1 MGGQFESG
9 AALRAPQ
16 VQRVATIF
24 LAALLVVMLV
34 IAALGT
40 AMRTSASESTN
51 PLVAAWDAGR
61 STGSYHFRSDV
72 VQTTTPIA
80 TVANAG
86 RTSES
91 QTLFM
96 EGDSDVTATAME
108 LTVWSGAVEPD
119 AGNSMGMRVVDGAAS
134 QRLGS
139 GEWEPSGSALDTVVP
154 PGDFL
159 AYLDAARDVR
169 ELGVESRGGEMIT
182 RYGFRIDGA
191 ALADGVIEQM
201 KQAGQIP
208 TGASASLAT
217 QYSAL
222 VGTGELWVG
231 ADGLPVRQVMSL
243 QFPEQ
248 NSESVSATVA
258 VDFSEYGTATV
269 PGVER
274 QSGSNWSPSA
284 LLTQYRDALLLATA
298 AAAAL
303 LVLFMLARYAGV
315 HVVSTRSMSIL
326 VSVGL
331 LTGALVSHDA
341 SAHASAAPSS
351 FGSGPAAAEAQAAA
365 GLDRDLTQARTD
377 ELADPHFDRLAAF
390 TNSADT
396 VSQDAVFQSAGAL
409 QQAAPL
415 AQAAPPAIL
424 DPTDPT
430 DTDGDGL
437 TDFVEERIG
446 TELDIKDSD
455 GDNIEDSDEV
465 EGFAL
470 GSDGTRCLVDGER
483 VVWYGDPLSADSNG
497 DTVPDT
503 VEWQRDTDGDCLPD
517 MFSDDNDGDGVPDNL
532 DRAPFTKGEA
542 TYGKDTPLE
551 LQVNGLTVGEGLR
564 TYVDFQLRPNDPSQ
578 LRFSTRKYDWPS
590 DSDGQIR
597 DVNDGGRTDED
608 IDLVPMME
616 IVVPDGYDLLDES
629 ELRNF
634 GIQAGEKNDAGE
646 RTAFVPLSLV
656 SDPET
661 GSPVAF
667 GGRMIYSSDEVFAAA
682 HRARLVWVVMVNNDV
697 PCDPKEPKCPDS
709 GYLLDVPRPA
719 HAYYENWSLTGMS
732 VTEEL
737 GTEIAIIYEDPTVDQ
752 PGLDEDLFDDG
763 PTWLLSEVLS
773 ERFQA
778 ASPDSGLIELTTANI
793 EQRLD
798 VDNLPAGDRGP
809 YGLPNVFQ
817 VDVERSPTFE
827 EAINTA
833 TNERIPRLLAD
844 VFSRSETGPGDVR
857 PMLTTAYATES
868 RTLEFSEQGP
878 YLETL
883 GNRVAFDFAPAGQG
897 AVGSRTLTGIK
908 WNPFCG
914 VGTAPAWSPCTLD
927 EVWAELDRRHGDVLL
942 DPDDPFEGVDSLDDA
957 VAGGQNKLM
966 QIHATLMMNGVNIET
981 RAVDKTGVET
991 VNQSLTGDIDLSFA
1005 PGAAR
1010 ALAKGLVQKVY
1021 LKVLRT
1027 FLPFVRNQTAS
1038 ATLAFIDDW
1047 DEMNIASKRW
1057 SAFSS
1062 RTKIG
1067 LAAAFVVTAAAIATV
1082 IIIAESNGDGQTTEV
1097 TVSAVTTAVAVGLL
1111 VLQVQK
1117 TAAAVGTV
1125 GLGARALADSR
1136 LLGVSRAAGII
1147 GALVFTGVAW
1157 GLFFAAVGDA
1167 GLEAGSPQFNALLAK
1182 VIADT
1187 IFIILTTMLAFSGIG
1202 LIIVAA
1208 IFAADAI
1215 AALVCAITDEDD
1227 CFSVSG
1233 FITDEILRRIF
1244 ASEPMVD
1251 LEADDLVE
1259 IGTPVVTPEDDDLG
1273 YAVGNGAEIQLQVDT
1288 TVRHLFPTASQMR
1301 PYLSFYSRSN
1311 IRGSSFEHEL
1321 SSPDGVT
1328 LPRATDSS
1336 GWTTG
1341 VEAESFLKDIY
1352 NATKSETIQLGEPI
1366 EFTSAGLDQEFTY
1379 YLNSSFVLPS
1389 YECWSVPLSVA
1400 FDDLA
1405 APVCY
1410 KRQIDGTT
1418 SSPLVPVVFDILP
1431 QTLTE
1436 FISIADRSSK
1446 RGAFGWDER
1455 FTPLRDADGDG
1466 LLAGADGGADPD
1478 DRQFDSDS
1486 DGLSDGREVELRAA
1500 GIAVS
1505 PVFADIDSDGLSDL
1519 EEVRLGTNPNL
1530 ADTDN
1535 DGLPDGAEVQRI
1547 SDAAGPNKPAM
1558 VGGWDIVVDDST
1570 PGGRTFTVFS
1580 DPTRFDTDGDGISDK
1595 AEKQLSELTVSYL
1608 DANNDPCDLQTAL
1621 PVDECAKVDPRV
1633 DDRGVPYHPN
1643 VANTPPIDIAM
1654 SIGAAGEFAKPDDV
1668 VTLTTNVTATLPLAP
1683 GALDVTFPAAVG
1695 DSPAPALLDFQP
1707 RDFLPGELSQTVA
1720 LSTTFTVPQNVSSV
1734 EVDAGVR
1741 AWLPDSLVDPPSMD
1755 IADPSYRPYGGEN
1768 TRLDLTQRLA
1778 DATSN
1783 FVLAEINEGEG
1794 TLPTQDVFTVNP
1806 LVGTD
1811 EQALEDDTYDLVD
1824 PVVENFTRLGGEIDP
1839 SVACNDAGDCMTL
1852 WADYDNC
1859 AKVTVKS
1866 ARLLEDEDGTGGSE
1880 IKLYLNRQPDRIDS
1894 VGQTNTDELDLLWK
1908 SQDYVGN
1915 DWTIGE
1921 LQTSDLLGPDP
1932 FDGFAITETFCGD
1945 AFLTVRESETGP
1957 DQHLYGEAA
1966 DEGLELHPE
1975 SDFAGTYQFGSY
1987 GPDLRLSAELV
1998 EFDVVVN
2005 GSPERRSVRGR
2016 MIDADGVVSSDPAFS
2031 IGVPTQWPRQAVV
2044 ASSGKGFAVATADL
2058 YGANGEVQRY
2068 NASGVPSGGPTPH
2081 TWGTNI
2087 GITWVED
2094 RYIISYSEPDFSSGQ
2109 YRHYFQDLMTRTSV
2123 SAFSSG
2129 SAVTDFAYNPAD
2141 GSAIL
2146 AYTNSFGAVT
2156 AARYRDFA
2164 ATFGDDTAVRSVA
2177 LTAASD
2183 GLLNPRV
2190 VFNPITQGWA
2200 ISMES
2205 HVAPHGTEVRDYDA
2219 KLETFR
2225 KDSQPFGVIPTSSR
2239 LACPAWTAFPVTD
2252 LGFEEFPGATT
2263 FADESGRDRTAVGVS
2278 TMSPDAGAA
2287 GAQRQVAGS
2296 HFAAGFNR
2304 PDDVLAIPNPLAA
2317 ASNPASND
2325 LSVAFWYNAEWSDS
2339 DQPFV
2344 IESSSFSPFRLSI
2357 DMDTGIVE
2365 LGFGAQL
2372 VSDVAVNDGE
2382 WHFIVATL
2390 SADGTIRLHVDE
2402 TSTGP
2407 TRVDGPAPTD
2417 DMVTVR
2423 AGGSPASIDDLKF
2436 FNTVLGPD
2444 AVSDLRIGAPSRCVA
2459 SAGVSYTGS
2468 YTWPLNYTETDAR
2481 GGSIV
2486 TSESLTV
2493 RIDADAPASEAA
2505 VPNIPIGSSAA
2516 APFTYVLNGV
2526 ADDEV
2531 DGSGVALVEVSVDG
2545 GPWQAANGAEA
2556 WALAITVGAGDH
2568 SIQTR
2573 ATDVAGNVAATTS
2586 SSDTLTID
2594 LTAPTVAVDDLAA
2607 AAVADV
2613 DPTSGLLSLSLS
2625 GTASD
2630 AVSGI
2635 PADGVEVQITRAGA
2649 QPTTGDW
2656 QTAAF
2661 ADGMWTISY
2670 SLAEVAEA
2678 LSGTYA
2684 VFARATD
2691 DAANSS
2697 IAAAPASTVLLDN
2710 EAPVVTLN
2718 SSTQARSVLS
2728 GATSISG
2735 SVTDRDGAGIAGVD
2749 VSFTALEDLTAT
2761 PDDPS
2766 IRQWIPVTLARSGAG
2781 ETDTDWDLDVPAGIE
2796 GFVQIDLRSVDVL
2809 GNELITGGVW
2819 SGIVDTKAPVVTLVA
2834 EPTGAA
2840 ARNGRFFA
2848 VAYECAATDLFVD
2861 KDTFGCQGQ
2870 TLRSP
2875 VRSFLVDG
2883 DLQTAVQTLFPDQ
2896 TLVTGLT
2903 SDYSAWAPRGAASVE
2918 ASACDFFGNCS
2929 TRTVAI
2935 GTALAPV
2942 VAGGEPNGENAA
2954 SAALGDG
2961 VVLNG
2966 AVLAPTQGEHVA
2978 GVDSVDVVLSADAP
2992 EFIKTIR
2999 LSLDGTAVATRTFT
3013 ADDTDSYQERV
3024 AVDVASG
3031 GLHTVS
3037 VSVEDWNGGIVTS
3050 DPVGFFLD
3058 TAAPTVTL
3066 ESTDIGLDGTW
3077 AVGTDVL
3084 RFSGTV
3090 TDDGTVAAV
3099 QIKVNDQPWADATF
3113 DVTTWRTAVQV
3124 LGADGSTVGVR
3135 VRAIDL
3141 AGRTSQ
3147 INGASGVSLV
3157 PEVAYVRP
3165 NTSIVSG
3172 PLTTG
3177 SVTVSDFEFAGTAG
3191 DSALAGFACRLDGGP
3206 AVACEAQSTFVGLS
3220 DGEHSLVVAAMDD
3233 QGYED
3238 LTPSRY
3244 TWSVSATGPQ
3254 PTLTAQPPATTDE
3267 RIAEVTFSVAA
3278 GTVECSLDGSDY
3290 AACASP
3296 QVFTDLADGSH
3307 SFRVRVTSNGVVG
3320 SPLEAVWEILNEAPV
3335 VIDQEVVVPTNDEA
3349 GRTVALVAE
3358 DADEVVYRVVDAPRN
3373 GFLIGT
3379 APDVVYV
3386 PFSDFAGLDEFTFE
3400 ADDGQEVSRLGT
3412 VSVLVTTEDIPPLI
3426 EVPSSVVVADTDPG
3440 EAFATVSYESSAID
3454 PDATESKFAAS
3465 ERAAFGIGVPVD
3477 CVPASGSAFP
3487 IGDTTVNCSAS
3498 DPGGNT
3504 ATASFVVRVSDREDP
3519 IIATIANQTIVVPD
3533 VTTYGIEFEVPTATD
3548 NSGDVTVVCD
3558 PASGAVLGGGTK
3570 PVLCTATDSSG
3581 NTASRSFNVIVKS
3594 SGLPITGNGS
3604 LPLRQALVVVL
3615 LGLALLLI
3623 ARRRR
3628 ATLRVS

>member
-1 MGGQFESG
+1 MREKLMGGKFEGG
-9 AALRAPQ
+9 AASRAPQ
-16 VQRVATIF
+16 VQRVATIV
-24 LAALLVVMLV
+24 LAALLVVVLA

-40 AMRTSASESTN
+40 GMRSSANESTN
-51 PLVAAWDAGR
+51 PLAAAWDAGR

-72 VQTTTPIA
+72 VQTTTPSA

-91 QTLFM
+91 QMLFM

-108 LTVWSGAVEPD
+108 LTMWSGAVEPD

-139 GEWEPSGSALDTVVP
+139 GEWEQSGSALDTVVP

-169 ELGVESRGGEMIT
+169 QLGVESRGGDIIT
-182 RYGFRIDGA
+182 RYGFRIDGE

-201 KQAGQIP
+201 KQAGQVP
-208 TGASASLAT
+208 TGASASLAA

-231 ADGLPVRQVMSL
+231 ADGLPVRQMMSL

-258 VDFSEYGTATV
+258 VDFSQYGTATV

-274 QSGSNWSPSA
+274 QSGSHWSPSA
-284 LLTQYRDALLLATA
+284 LLTQYRDALLLGFVA
-298 AAAAL
+298 AAGL
-303 LVLFMLARYAGV
+303 LVLFMLSRYAGI
-315 HVVSTRSMSIL
+315 HVVSKRSMSML

-331 LTGALVSHDA
+331 LTGALVSHNA
-341 SAHASAAPSS
+341 SAQASAAPSS

-365 GLDRDLTQARTD
+365 DLDRDLTQARTD

-415 AQAAPPAIL
+415 EQAAPPAIL

-430 DTDGDGL
+430 DTDNDGL

-446 TELDIKDSD
+446 TELDIEDSD
-455 GDNIEDSDEV
+455 GDLIEDLDEV

-470 GSDGTRCLVDGER
+470 GGASPRCLVNGER
-483 VVWYGDPLSADSNG
+483 VFWYGDPTSADSNG
-497 DTVPDT
+497 DGVPDT
-503 VEWQRDTDGDCLPD
+503 IEWERDTDGDCTPD
-517 MFSDDNDGDGVPDNL
+517 IFSDDNDGDGVPDKL

-542 TYGKDTPLE
+542 AYGKDTPLE
-551 LQVNGLTVGEGLR
+551 LQINGLTPGQGLR
-564 TYVDFQLRPNDPSQ
+564 TYVDFQLRPNNPSQ

-608 IDLVPMME
+608 VDLVPMME
-616 IVVPDGYDLLDES
+616 IVVPDGYDLPDAT

-634 GIQAGEKNDAGE
+634 GIQAGAPDANGE
-646 RTAFVPLSLV
+646 RKVFVPLTLV
-656 SDPET
+656 NDPDT
-661 GSPVAF
+661 GYPVAF
-667 GGRMIYSSDEVFAAA
+667 NGRMLYSSDEAFDAA
-682 HRARLVWVVMVNNDV
+682 HSARLVWVVMVDTDV
-697 PCDPKEPKCPDS
+697 PCDPELPDCPDS
-709 GYLLDVPRPA
+709 GYLLDVARPV
-719 HAYYENWSLTGMS
+719 HAYYENWSLTGLS

-737 GTEIAIIYEDPTVDQ
+737 GTDIAIIFEDPTIDQ
-752 PGLDEDLFDDG
+752 PGLDNDLFDDG

-778 ASPDSGLIELTTANI
+778 ASPDSGEIELTAANI

-798 VDNLPAGDRGP
+798 VDNIAAGDSGP

-817 VDVERSPTFE
+817 VDVDRSPTFE

-833 TNERIPRLLAD
+833 TNERIPQLLGD
-844 VFSRSETGPGDVR
+844 VFSRSETGSGDVR
-857 PMLTTAYATES
+857 PLITTAFATES
-868 RTLEFSEQGP
+868 RTIGFGEDAGYVDTP
-878 YLETL
+878 
-883 GNRVAFDFAPAGQG
+883 GNTVTFDFAPAGQG
-897 AVGSRTLTGIK
+897 VVGSTTITGAK

-914 VGTAPAWSPCTLD
+914 TGEAPAWSPCTLD

-942 DPDDPFEGVDSLDDA
+942 DPDDPFEGVDSLDA
-957 VAGGQNKLM
+957 AAAGGQNKLM
-966 QIHATLMMNGVNIET
+966 QIHAALMINGVNVET
-981 RAVDKTGVET
+981 QVIDKTGAAT
-991 VNQSLTGDIDLSFA
+991 LNRSLTGDVDLAS
-1005 PGAAR
+1005 AASGGR
-1010 ALAKGLVQKVY
+1010 SVAKGFAQKLY
-1021 LKVLRT
+1021 LKNL
-1027 FLPFVRNQTAS
+1027 LPLTKAPTAT
-1038 ATLAFIDDW
+1038 ATLAFVDDW
-1047 DEMNIASKRW
+1047 GEINIAKKRW
-1057 SAFSS
+1057 TGFSS
-1062 RTKIG
+1062 RTKGG
-1067 LAAAFVVTAAAIATV
+1067 LIAAFVVTAAAIATV
-1082 IIIAESNGDGQTTEV
+1082 IVIAELNGDRQTTEV
-1097 TVSAVTTAVAVGLL
+1097 TINAVTTAVAVGML
-1111 VLQVQK
+1111 VLQIQK
-1117 TAAAVGTV
+1117 TAAAVGTA
-1125 GLGARALADSR
+1125 GLGAKVLSNSR
-1136 LLGVSRAAGII
+1136 LLGVSRAAGAI
-1147 GALVFTGVAW
+1147 GAVVFTAVAW
-1157 GLFFAAVGDA
+1157 GLFFTAIGDS
-1167 GLEAGSPQFNALLAK
+1167 GLEAGSPQYNVLLAK

-1187 IFIILTTMLAFSGIG
+1187 IFVVLTTVLAFSGIG

-1233 FITDEILRRIF
+1233 FITDKIVKVIF
-1244 ASEPMVD
+1244 ASEPMVN

-1259 IGTPVVTPEDDDLG
+1259 IGIPVVTLEDADLG
-1273 YAVGNGAEIQLQVDT
+1273 YAVGNAAEVQLQVDT
-1288 TVRHLFPTASQMR
+1288 TVRHLFPTASQMK

-1311 IRGSSFEHEL
+1311 VSGSKFDHEL
-1321 SSPDGVT
+1321 SAPDAVT
-1328 LPRATDSS
+1328 LPRASGS
-1336 GWTTG
+1336 QGWTTG

-1352 NATKSETIQLGEPI
+1352 FAEKTELIQLGGPI
-1366 EFTSAGLDQEFTY
+1366 EFTSPGLDQAFTY
-1379 YLNSSFVLPS
+1379 YLNSSYVLPS
-1389 YECWSVPLSVA
+1389 YECWSAPVGLSGLDVVA
-1400 FDDLA
+1400 V
-1405 APVCY
+1405 PVCY

-1418 SSPLVPVVFDILP
+1418 SSPLVPVVYDILP
-1431 QTLTE
+1431 STLTE
-1436 FISIADRSSK
+1436 FISIVDRSSK

-1466 LLAGADGGADPD
+1466 LLAGADGGTDPD
-1478 DRQFDSDS
+1478 DRLFDFDS

-1505 PVFADIDSDGLSDL
+1505 PVFGDLDGDDLSDL

-1535 DGLPDGAEVQRI
+1535 DGLEDGEEVQRI
-1547 SDAAGPNKPAM
+1547 VVDRNAEGQQVSSN
-1558 VGGWDIVVDDST
+1558 VGGWDVAINADVTIRVY
-1570 PGGRTFTVFS
+1570 S
-1580 DPTRFDTDGDGISDK
+1580 DPLSFDSDGDGLSDK
-1595 AEKQLSELTVSYL
+1595 AEKELAL
-1608 DANNDPCDLQTAL
+1608 GDPANRID
-1621 PVDECAKVDPRV
+1621 DENR
-1633 DDRGVPYHPN
+1633 PYHPN
-1643 VANTPPIDIAM
+1643 VANVPPIDIEM
-1654 SIGAAGEFAKPDDV
+1654 STDAGAGFAKPGDT
-1668 VTLTTNVTATLPLAP
+1668 VTLNTDVTATVPLAP
-1683 GALDVTFPAAVG
+1683 GALDVTFPAVVG
-1695 DSPAPALLDFQP
+1695 DSPAPALLDFDP
-1707 RDFLPGELSQTVA
+1707 ATFDTSQTVA
-1720 LSTTFTVPQNVSSV
+1720 QSTSFTVPDGVSSV

-1741 AWLPDSLVDPPSMD
+1741 AWLPDSPVDPPSMD
-1755 IADPSYRPYGGEN
+1755 IGDSSERFRN
-1768 TRLDLTQRLA
+1768 TPATQVDLTPRRA

-1783 FVLAEINEGEG
+1783 FVLAEINEGAG
-1794 TLPTQDVFTVNP
+1794 ALPTQDVFTVNP

-1811 EQALEDDTYDLVD
+1811 ERALENDDTYRLVS

-1859 AKVTVKS
+1859 STVTVTS
-1866 ARLLEDEDGTGGSE
+1866 GRAIGTDDGSSPGLEIG
-1880 IKLYLNRQPDRIDS
+1880 LFLNRKPDTIS
-1894 VGQTNTDELDLLWK
+1894 SFTQTNTNELNLLWK
-1908 SQDYVGN
+1908 SQDYANN
-1915 DWTIGE
+1915 DWNIANPIGK
-1921 LQTSDLLGPDP
+1921 LGRLGPDQ
-1932 FDGFAITETFCGD
+1932 DGFPITETFCGD
-1945 AFLTVRESETGP
+1945 AFLTVREGESGT
-1957 DQHLYGEAA
+1957 DQHFFGESAS
-1966 DEGLELHPE
+1966 EGLALDPE
-1975 SDFAGTYQFGSY
+1975 STFDGTYEFGSAI
-1987 GPDLRLSAELV
+1987 LASLSPESV
-1998 EFDVVVN
+1998 EFDVRVN
-2005 GSPERRSVRGR
+2005 GSAARRSVRGA
-2016 MIDADGVVSSDPAFS
+2016 MIRADGRVARSEFS
-2031 IGVPTQWPRQAVV
+2031 VGAPTVGRRQAVV
-2044 ASSGKGFAVATADL
+2044 ASNGDGFAVATADIG
-2058 YGANGEVQRY
+2058 GAGGKLQLFDRSG
-2068 NASGVPSGGPTPH
+2068 NAVGAATNH
-2081 TWGTNI
+2081 FWGFDI
-2087 GITWVED
+2087 DITWVED
-2094 RYIISYSEPDFSSGQ
+2094 RYIISYSEYNGSRYLYSFEDPTTG
-2109 YRHYFQDLMTRTSV
+2109 T
-2123 SAFSSG
+2123 SG
-2129 SAVTDFAYNPAD
+2129 SRVSGGTSLTDFAYNPVN
-2141 GSAIL
+2141 GSAVL
-2146 AYTNSFGAVT
+2146 VYTDAVGRVT
-2156 AARYRDFA
+2156 AARYRDFP
-2164 ATFGDDTAVRSVA
+2164 ATFGNFPTWPPPTSVES
-2177 LTAASD
+2177 LTDSSE
-2183 GLLNPRV
+2183 GLSKPRV
-2190 VFNPITQGWA
+2190 AFNPITQGWA
-2200 ISMES
+2200 ISMEKS
-2205 HVAPHGTEVRDYDA
+2205 RGTEVRDYTGN
-2219 KLETFR
+2219 LQTFR
-2225 KDSQPFGVIPTSSR
+2225 VDSQSTQIRTGTSV

-2252 LGFEEFPGATT
+2252 LGFEEFPGATS
-2263 FADESGRDRTAVGVS
+2263 FADESGRDRTAVGAAGS
-2278 TMSPDAGAA
+2278 SPDAGAA

-2304 PDDVLAIPNPLAA
+2304 SDDELVVPNPLAA

-2325 LSVAFWYNAEWSDS
+2325 VSIAFWYNAQASNPS
-2339 DQPFV
+2339 QPFV
-2344 IESSSFSPFRLSI
+2344 IESSGASPFVLNVHN
-2357 DMDTGIVE
+2357 DTGLVE
-2365 LGFGAQL
+2365 FSFGGAVVDTST
-2372 VSDVAVNDGE
+2372 VSVNDGE

-2390 SADGTIRLHVDE
+2390 SASGVMRLHVDT
-2402 TSTGP
+2402 TSTRTATGS
-2407 TRVDGPAPTD
+2407 GAAPTGD
-2417 DMVTVR
+2417 TVRVR
-2423 AGGSPASIDDLKF
+2423 AGSSPASIDDLKL
-2436 FNTVLGPD
+2436 FNTVLGRA
-2444 AVSDLRIGAPSRCVA
+2444 AVGDLRLGTPSRCVA
-2459 SAGVSYTGS
+2459 SAGLNDSGS
-2468 YTWPLNYTETDAR
+2468 QTWPLAYTDPDPR
-2481 GGSIV
+2481 GGSII

-2493 RIDADAPASEAA
+2493 RVDDSAPTSAAA
-2505 VPNIPIGSSAA
+2505 VPEIPIGGAA
-2516 APFTYVLNGV
+2516 SAPFTYILDGV
-2526 ADDEV
+2526 ADDET

-2545 GPWQAANGAEA
+2545 GPWQPAVGTEQ
-2556 WALAITVGAGDH
+2556 WAVAITVGTGDH
-2568 SIQTR
+2568 TIRTR
-2573 ATDVAGNVAATTS
+2573 ATDAAGNIAAPTDS
-2586 SSDTLTID
+2586 GTLTVD
-2594 LTAPTVAVDDLAA
+2594 LTAPIVAIDALAT
-2607 AAVADV
+2607 AVLPDIDA
-2613 DPTSGLLSLSLS
+2613 TTGLLSLSVT
-2625 GTASD
+2625 GTATD
-2630 AVSGI
+2630 AVSTISG
-2635 PADGVEVQITRAGA
+2635 DGVEVQITPVGT
-2649 QPTTGDW
+2649 QPEVGEW
-2656 QTAAF
+2656 QTATHA
-2661 ADGMWTISY
+2661 AGAWSISY
-2670 SLAEVAEA
+2670 SFAETAEA
-2678 LSGTYA
+2678 LSGTYT

-2691 DAANSS
+2691 AASNVS
-2697 IAAAPASTVLLDN
+2697 APVSMASTVLLDS
-2710 EAPVVTLN
+2710 EAPVAVLSN
-2718 SSTQARSVLS
+2718 AVQALSVLA
-2728 GATSISG
+2728 GQASIDG
-2735 SVTDRDGAGIAGVD
+2735 SVTDLGGAGIAGVD
-2749 VSFTALEDLTAT
+2749 VSFTALEDVTAT
-2761 PDDPS
+2761 RDDPS

-2781 ETDTDWDLDVPAGIE
+2781 ETDTDWDLEVPAGIE

-2819 SGIVDTKAPVVTLVA
+2819 SGIVDTKAPVITLVA
-2834 EPTGAA
+2834 EPTGAV

-2861 KDTFGCQGQ
+2861 KDTFSCQGQ

-2903 SDYSAWAPRGAASVE
+2903 SDYTAWARRGATSVE

-2942 VAGGEPNGENAA
+2942 VAGGEFNGENAA
-2954 SAALGDG
+2954 SASLGDG

-2966 AVLAPTQGEHVA
+2966 AVIAPTQGEHVA

-2992 EFIKTIR
+2992 EFIKTIT
-2999 LSLDGTAVATRTFT
+2999 LSLDGTAVATRTFA

-3031 GLHTVS
+3031 GLHTMS
-3037 VSVEDWNGGIVTS
+3037 ISVEDWNGDIVTS

-3113 DVTTWRTAVQV
+3113 DATTWKTAVQV
-3124 LGADGSTVGVR
+3124 PGADGSTVDVR

-3172 PLTTG
+3172 PSTTG

-3206 AVACEAQSTFVGLS
+3206 AVACDAESTFVGLS

-3238 LTPSRY
+3238 LTPPRY

-3267 RIAEVTFSVAA
+3267 RIAEFTFSVAA

-3320 SPLEAVWEILNEAPV
+3320 SPLEAVWEIVNEAPV

-3349 GRTVALVAE
+3349 GRTVTLVAE

-3379 APDVVYV
+3379 APNVVYV
-3386 PFSDFAGLDEFTFE
+3386 PFSEFAGLDEFTFE
-3400 ADDGQEVSRLGT
+3400 ADDGQEVSRLGI

-3426 EVPSSVVVADTDPG
+3426 EVPSAVVAADTDPG

-3454 PDATESKFAAS
+3454 PDATESQFALS
-3465 ERAAFGIGVPVD
+3465 EQAAFGISVRVD

-3487 IGDTTVNCSAS
+3487 IGDTTVNCVAS

-3504 ATASFVVRVSDREDP
+3504 ATASFGVRVSDREDP
-3519 IIATIANQTIVVPD
+3519 IIATIANQTIAVAD
-3533 VTTYGIEFEVPTATD
+3533 VTTSGVEFEVPTATD

-3570 PVLCTATDSSG
+3570 PVLCTATDPSG
-3581 NTASRSFNVIVKS
+3581 NTASNSFNVTVVS
-3594 SGLPITGNGS
+3594 PELPITGNGS
-3604 LPLRQALVVVL
+3604 LPFRQALLVVL

-3628 ATLRVS
+3628 ATLRVSSR